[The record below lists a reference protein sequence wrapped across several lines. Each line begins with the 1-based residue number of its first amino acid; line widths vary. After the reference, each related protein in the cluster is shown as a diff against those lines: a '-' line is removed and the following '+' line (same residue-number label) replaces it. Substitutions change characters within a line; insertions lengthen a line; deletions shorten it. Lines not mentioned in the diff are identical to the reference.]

1 MPETKPEDQKSNK
14 IAELKTI
21 SPESSQAIDELAPG
35 FFDYETSKS
44 EKIGQI
50 KKPIIHGTGSLA
62 LERIIT
68 QGFITQ
74 SGTEVMHGERAA
86 ISQGT
91 SDVRPI
97 SFAELDSLGQGE
109 AVAHFY
115 AMLVAGK
122 PDLIFDSA
130 KIANETRVESFLRA
144 LNGKG
149 IDDGVELKTARAIL
163 KSKPDQNPGLTRE
176 WVRKDTDT
184 KIELMSQEGAYT
196 FNPELM
202 KANIS
207 LLEQVIN
214 GNFTDPQ
221 ELGECLMRLD
231 CLNDIRYYYSEKGA
245 KPEPWSMMAVL
256 LERAIQDITDSE
268 TVVGNQMRQK
278 LESMKH
284 KLEKFESMDPTE
296 REKLASQ
303 YPCVILLEGDGLELR
318 PVDWMI
324 SCQELHCEEN
334 VSPDKIRQIR
344 VPQLHVEEVKAMLDQ
359 AGLSAVEVIPFEYYE
374 IENALSQK

>member
-1 MPETKPEDQKSNK
+1 MSETKPEDQESSK
-14 IAELKTI
+14 IAKLKAI
-21 SPESSQAIDELAPG
+21 SPESIQAIDELAPG

-44 EKIGQI
+44 EKVGQI

-91 SDVRPI
+91 SDIRPI